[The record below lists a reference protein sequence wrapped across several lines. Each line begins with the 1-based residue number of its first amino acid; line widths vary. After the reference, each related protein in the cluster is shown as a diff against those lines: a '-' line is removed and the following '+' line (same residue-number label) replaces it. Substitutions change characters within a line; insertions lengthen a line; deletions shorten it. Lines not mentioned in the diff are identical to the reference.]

1 MTYTP
6 RTHYCGRVS
15 TTDLNQELTLNG
27 WVHKRRDH
35 GGIIF
40 LDLRD
45 TKGIVQVVF
54 EPEDEQA
61 FALADAARSEYVVAV
76 TGVVRRRPEGTVNP
90 NMQTG
95 EVEVLGKTFALIN
108 RAQTPPFP
116 LHEHSK
122 VTEEVRLQH
131 RVIDLRRSEIQENLK
146 LKAKVASFVRH
157 YLEQHDFTEIE
168 TPVLTKATPEGA
180 RDYLVPSRVHP
191 QHCFALPQSPQL
203 FKQLLMIG
211 GLDRYYQIARCF
223 RDEDLRADR
232 QPEFT
237 QIDMEMSFV
246 NEEQVMQLSEA
257 MISALFKTCKAIDLP
272 TFPRMTYKEAM
283 QRYGSD
289 KPDLRVPLELV
300 DLDDLLANIEFKVF
314 QQAAQDKHS
323 RVAALRVPGG
333 ASLTRKQ
340 IDDYTKFV
348 IGLGAKG
355 LAYIKVND
363 LAATP
368 ITAGLQSPIIK
379 FLPESVIKS
388 IMTRVDAKDG
398 DIIFFGADRYQ
409 IVSDALGALRLRLAQ
424 DLHLYSDQTW
434 CPLWVTHFPM
444 FIHDERQQLTPLHHP
459 FTSPDIH
466 SVEQLKNAPE
476 QVNSRA
482 YDMVINGIEIGGG
495 SIRIHDKAM
504 QQAVLDLL
512 GIDDQRAAEQFGFL
526 LNALEYGAPPHGGIA
541 FGLDRL
547 IMILAGVPSIRDVI
561 AFPKTQSAT
570 CLLTHAPGQVGQQQL
585 DELHIRF
592 KAH

>member
-15 TTDLNQELTLNG
+15 TADLNQKLTLNG

-45 TKGIVQVVF
+45 TTGIVQAVF

-95 EVEVLGKTFALIN
+95 EVEVLGKTFELIN

-146 LKAKVASFVRH
+146 LKAKVASFLRH

-237 QIDMEMSFV
+237 QVDMEMSFV

-257 MISALFKTCKAIDLP
+257 MISALFKACKAIDLP

-300 DLDDLLANIEFKVF
+300 DLDDLLAEIEFKVF
-314 QQAAQDKHS
+314 QQAAQDKRS
-323 RVAALRVPGG
+323 RVAALRVPDG

-379 FLPESVIKS
+379 FLPESAIKS
-388 IMTRVDAKDG
+388 IMKRVDAKDG
-398 DIIFFGADRYQ
+398 DIIFFGADQYQ
-409 IVSDALGALRLRLAQ
+409 IVSDALGALRIRLAQ
-424 DLHLYSDQTW
+424 DLHLYGDQTW
-434 CPLWVTHFPM
+434 YPLWVTHFPM
-444 FIHDERQQLTPLHHP
+444 FTHDERQQLTPLHHP
-459 FTSPDIH
+459 FTSPDID